1 MEIVILF
8 QKNISKGCGFLEW
21 IDPPMCKR
29 SVQIIPG
36 LLNKINMFEE
46 DVVAEDEKNEEN
58 NEVGGDGIDAV
69 DMRFLIASELRKIKL
84 FLFVIIVV
92 LCLLLL
98 K

>member
-1 MEIVILF
+1 
-8 QKNISKGCGFLEW
+8 
-21 IDPPMCKR
+21 MCKR